1 MNRLFQSATLKLTGW
16 YIAILA
22 TICLMFSIIVYQIT
36 VGELQHR
43 LASYGEQTQGLMRPS
58 SPRDMTFGMIQK
70 QELNEAKASLV
81 IVLIYT
87 NVVIVVIGGFG
98 SYLLARRTLLPV
110 EAAHEQQAR
119 FVSDASHELRTP
131 LAAMTTELEVALRDP
146 KLTKP
151 EMKELLESNLEEVQR
166 LTKLSTVLLA
176 LSTGNTNTLE
186 HTPFDLVASTK
197 MLTERYDPTGER
209 IIIKSSKESL
219 IVTGHQPSIEE
230 LLTILIDNAL
240 RYSPIDSHIEI
251 RLLEHQKAVVRISN
265 TGSGISPEH
274 LPRIF
279 DRFYRADASRSGNSG
294 HGLGLA
300 LARQISD
307 LHKAE
312 LRVTSTPNQSTE
324 FSFSLPIIKEG
335 VAKNQK

>member
-1 MNRLFQSATLKLTGW
+1 MNQLFQSTTLKLTGW

-36 VGELQHR
+36 VGELNYR
-43 LASYGEQTQGLMRPS
+43 LTSYGEQTQGLMKQL
-58 SPRDMTFGMIQK
+58 SPRNTKFGIIQK

-81 IVLIYT
+81 AVLIYT
-87 NVVIVVIGGFG
+87 NAVIIIIGGFG
-98 SYLLARRTLLPV
+98 SYLLARRTLRPIEV
-110 EAAHEQQAR
+110 AHEHQAR

-166 LTKLSTVLLA
+166 LTKLSSALLA
-176 LSTGNTNTLE
+176 LSTGNASTLE

-197 MLTERYDPTGER
+197 MLTERYDPAGER

-219 IVTGHQPSIEE
+219 IVAGHQSSIEE

-240 RYSPIDSHIEI
+240 KYSPIDSHIII

-279 DRFYRADASRSGNSG
+279 DRFYRADAARSGNTG

-300 LARQISD
+300 LARQIST

-312 LRVTSTPNQSTE
+312 LSVTSIPNQTTE